1 MFIIIT
7 PIIKSLSTAKTKI
20 GGNNGILLLLN
31 WISLVGVKY
40 TFLRGLKRLLNWF
53 SLVGVKYTFLRGL
66 KRLLNWFSL
75 VGVKYTFLRGLK
87 RLLLRWIIFV
97 YTIMLGEL
105 GELVPR
111 DSLCTRYDRDWVTT
125 LNILFEAI
133 SDFKLKQTRT
143 FIFWGFI
150 VRYLVF

>member
-53 SLVGVKYTFLRGL
+53 SLVR
-66 KRLLNWFSL
+66 
-75 VGVKYTFLRGLK
+75 VKYTFLRGLK

-97 YTIMLGEL
+97 HTIMLGEL